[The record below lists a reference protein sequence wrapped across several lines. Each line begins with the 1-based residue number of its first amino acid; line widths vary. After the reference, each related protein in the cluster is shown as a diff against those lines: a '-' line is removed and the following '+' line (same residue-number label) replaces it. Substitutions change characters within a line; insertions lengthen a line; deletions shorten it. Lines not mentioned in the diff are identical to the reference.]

1 MTSLHRPLRVVAC
14 LIAALAVSVAI
25 TVPQNINAQTPFLW
39 TAGSG
44 SDTNWST
51 PANWSPT
58 GTPGALDT
66 ATFGSLA
73 TSGGPTT
80 VNNAL
85 TANVTV
91 STLNYTN
98 TTTGAWHVT
107 DIPANITLR
116 ATNVTMG
123 GFTGNFITDVAMTDA
138 GTFIVNGNLSIGD
151 VATANSISVVNL
163 STLGNFIF
171 NNSSGTFT
179 VGPVT
184 PNDGLG
190 NLTLAETNTITAS
203 SLNYNTNDTGSSST
217 TPFTLGSGTNNF
229 AVGTFNIAAGRNTTT
244 VSLPSGS
251 GLRIRGSGGTDA
263 SLATMTLGYH
273 NTSGSGSHSTAN
285 LNFNGSPVDIRLGN
299 VILGRSDHTP
309 TTASSF
315 GQGTIAFDTGTL
327 YASNILMATTVG
339 SATSAGQYFS
349 QGIGSITVGASGT
362 LYIGSGGMIMV
373 DQTNNATSFAGSSGG
388 LTINSGS
395 VICSNN
401 ISKVNTAGIAG
412 ITNNGGTL
420 TMVSGTVG
428 TPAIPIDN
436 MVISEGTLHLN
447 VSGTATTPIINL
459 TTLAASGGTTIT
471 IDSVAN
477 VSTPVIV
484 HLIGY
489 NPSSGD
495 QFAGFSLSP
504 LPGGFSGSLV
514 DNSGLIDLSIAPAGS
529 SITSVRW
536 IGAVGSTPNSS
547 WDLSTHN
554 WLDTNSNPIA
564 YANPDFAHFDDTASN
579 STVTLTTTNLTPSS
593 FTFTNNGVANGGLDY
608 TLNGS
613 GAIEGL
619 VGLFKDLAGTVT
631 LTETGGDNFTG
642 GVNVN
647 AGTVVLDNANSAITG
662 GFVINGGA
670 TLQVGNNDANGNVPA
685 GSMLDNGTLIVNQTS
700 SEQITNFI
708 SGSGALVKQGN
719 GTLTLAN
726 TNSYSGNTTVSGGT
740 LALSGVGTISNSASV
755 TVNNATLDIS
765 GAAKTSLLASLST
778 SGGQLTMSVTN
789 STLPLIMGGSWS
801 MGGTTNHVNFAN
813 LPPIAVYPTTIA
825 IVQCAS
831 GVSGFNL
838 GLGTVPAG
846 SPPFAG
852 NVTLSQDGTT
862 ILLTLTTG
870 PIGVRSSV
878 LWIGTNNVSATT
890 NWSDNLNWQLPGAPT
905 AADNVVFSPISSAS
919 DTPFGSV
926 GDGFDGIVNPG
937 NINNFVNVSSSIGS
951 LLYTNVGGSAA
962 SQNTF
967 IANGAVL
974 NVLSNGSLTVGST
987 LTTVD
992 FGSGAKQFVTIGGAN
1007 GTLQITN
1014 PAGTVYVGLGNA
1026 SSGTELATLDLS
1038 GLGFANLNVSRFLIG
1053 VGSGAEAIALG
1064 RVAGTAYLARTNV
1077 IVAGISVTNT
1087 EGSDTISN
1095 AVAFDVGEDDGNP
1108 GMSCFLYLGQTN
1120 GIFADAIGT
1129 GRQKSVASM
1138 LFNPSLIT
1146 DNLHP
1151 SAYFRGAST
1160 NPVTVWSVGDGV
1172 VNSGSGENASGTN
1185 DFTGGHVDAL
1195 VTSMFVGRASSAT
1208 AGTGTNTGTLTFDN
1222 GIFNVGTMFVGLQ
1235 PTNTTKVGAGTVN
1248 VETNT
1253 TLGTFATLAVSGTL
1267 NLGITAT
1274 GGTAA
1279 TGNVNIDGG
1288 ALTAGS
1294 VACGGNNS
1302 ITLGASGNGGV
1313 LMASNSL
1320 GATGAALNALTLNG
1334 NTLLALPAN
1343 NTAAAVVTTLTI
1355 DGQPTTTNKLNI
1367 LSVAGAITPPVELPV
1382 IQYGTLVNSG
1392 GSFNLGL
1399 GTLPAG
1405 YSGVFT
1411 NDTTHSTIGVIITAA
1426 PVSGPTTNATITK
1439 VSLVGTN
1446 LVIHGTNNNV
1456 PNTSFHYAVLASTN
1470 LLTPLGSWTVLST
1483 NPFSGTGTF
1492 DYTNPI
1498 VSGTPRQF
1506 LDVEAVP

>member
-1 MTSLHRPLRVVAC
+1 MTLLRPPNRVLAC
-14 LIAALAVSVAI
+14 LIAAAVVSVAI

-51 PANWSPT
+51 PANWSPN

-73 TSGGPTT
+73 TSGSVTT

-85 TANVTV
+85 TANTIV
-91 STLNYTN
+91 SSLIYSNIV
-98 TTTGAWHVT
+98 TGAWHVT
-107 DIPANITLR
+107 DIPANTTLR

-123 GFTGNFITDVAMTDA
+123 GVPGTFITDVAMTDA
-138 GTFIVNGNLSIGD
+138 GTFIVNGSLSIGD
-151 VATANSISVVNL
+151 VAGTNAISVVNL
-163 STLGNFIF
+163 TNLANFIF
-171 NNSSGTFT
+171 NNGSGNII
-179 VGPVT
+179 VGAGG
-184 PNDGLG
+184 NGLG
-190 NLTLAETNTITAS
+190 NVSLAQTNTITAS
-203 SLNYNTNDTGSSST
+203 TLSFNLNDTGSSST
-217 TPFTLGSGTNNF
+217 TTFTLGSGTNNLNIN
-229 AVGTFNIAAGRNTTT
+229 TINIASGRNTTT
-244 VSLPSGS
+244 VTLPSGS
-251 GLRIRGSGGTDA
+251 GLHVRGSGGTDA
-263 SLATMTLGYH
+263 NLANMTLGYH

-309 TTASSF
+309 TTAASF
-315 GQGTIAFDTGTL
+315 GQGTISFDTGTL

-339 SATSAGQYFS
+339 SVVSGTQYFS
-349 QGIGSITVGASGT
+349 QGIGSITIGASGT
-362 LYIGSGGMIMV
+362 MYIGSGGMIMV
-373 DQTNNATSFAGSSGG
+373 DQTNNATSFATSSGG
-388 LTINSGS
+388 LTINGGS

-412 ITNNGGTL
+412 ITNNGGTF

-436 MVISEGTLHLN
+436 MVVSGGALHLN

-459 TTLAASGGTTIT
+459 TTLSASGGTAVA

-477 VSTPVIV
+477 VSAPVII

-489 NPSSGD
+489 NPASGD

-504 LPGGFSGSLV
+504 LPAGFSGSLV

-547 WDLSTHN
+547 WDLTTQN
-554 WLDTNSNPIA
+554 WLDTNGNPIA

-593 FTFTNNGVANGGLDY
+593 LTFTNNGVANGGLDY

-619 VGLFKDLAGTVT
+619 VGLFKDFAGTVT
-631 LTETGGDNFTG
+631 LTETGGDNFSG

-670 TLQVGNNDANGNVPA
+670 TLQVGNNDANGNVPS
-685 GSMLDNGTLIVNQTS
+685 GPMLDNGTLTVNQTS
-700 SEQITNFI
+700 SEQVSNFI
-708 SGSGALVKQGN
+708 SGSGGLVKQGS
-719 GTLTLAN
+719 GTLALSS

-765 GAAKTSLLASLST
+765 GAAKTSVLSSLST
-778 SGGQLTMSVTN
+778 SDGQLTLSVSN
-789 STLPLIMGGSWS
+789 STLPLSVSGGWS
-801 MGGTTNHVNFAN
+801 MGGSTNLVNLAS

-825 IVQCAS
+825 LAQCS
-831 GVSGFNL
+831 GGVSGFNL

-846 SPPFAG
+846 SPSFAG

-862 ILLTLTTG
+862 VFLNLTTG

-890 NWSDNLNWQLPGAPT
+890 NWSDNRNWQLPGAPT
-905 AADNVVFSPISSAS
+905 AADNVVFSSVGSAS

-926 GDGFDGIVNPG
+926 GDGIDGIVNPG
-937 NINNFVNVSSSIGS
+937 NINNFVDVSTSIGT
-951 LLYTNVGGSAA
+951 LVYTNVGGSAA

-987 LTTVD
+987 LTSVD
-992 FGSGAKQFVTIGGAN
+992 FGSGAKQFVAIGGTN

-1014 PAGTVYVGLGNA
+1014 PAGTVYVGLGNS
-1026 SSGTELATLDLS
+1026 SSGSELATLDLS
-1038 GLGFANLNVSRFLIG
+1038 GLGLANLNVSRFLIG
-1053 VGSGAEAIALG
+1053 VGSGAEGIALG
-1064 RVAGTAYLARTNV
+1064 RVAGTAYLARTNF
-1077 IVAGISVTNT
+1077 IVAGITVTNT
-1087 EGSDTISN
+1087 EGSDTITN
-1095 AVAFDVGEDDGNP
+1095 AVAFDVGEDDGNA

-1120 GIFADAIGT
+1120 GIFADAVGT
-1129 GRQKSVASM
+1129 GRQKTVASM
-1138 LFNPSLIT
+1138 LFNPAIVT

-1160 NPVTVWSVGDGV
+1160 NPVSVWSIGDGV

-1185 DFTGGHVDAL
+1185 DFTGGRVDAL
-1195 VTSMFVGRASSAT
+1195 VTSMFVGRASGAT
-1208 AGTGTNTGTLTFDN
+1208 AGSGTTTGTLTFDN
-1222 GIFNVGTMFVGLQ
+1222 GIFNVGTMSVGLQ
-1235 PTNTTKVGAGTVN
+1235 PTNTTKVAAGTVN
-1248 VETNT
+1248 VETNVT
-1253 TLGTFATLAVSGTL
+1253 QGTSATLAVNGTL

-1274 GGTAA
+1274 GGSAA
-1279 TGNVNIDGG
+1279 TGNLNIDGG
-1288 ALTAGS
+1288 TVMAGS
-1294 VACGGNNS
+1294 VACGGSNS

-1313 LMASNSL
+1313 LAVSNSL

-1334 NTLLALPAN
+1334 NTLTGLPAN

-1382 IQYGTLVNSG
+1382 IQYGTLVNNG

-1426 PVSGPTTNATITK
+1426 PVTGPTTNATITK

-1446 LVIHGTNNNV
+1446 LVVQGTNNNV
-1456 PNTSFHYAVLASTN
+1456 PNTSFRFAVLASTN
-1470 LLTPLGSWTVLST
+1470 LLTPLSNWTVLST
-1483 NPFSGTGTF
+1483 NSFVNGTF
-1492 DYTNPI
+1492 NYTNPI
-1498 VSGTPRQF
+1498 VPGTSRQF
-1506 LDVEAVP
+1506 LDIEVVP